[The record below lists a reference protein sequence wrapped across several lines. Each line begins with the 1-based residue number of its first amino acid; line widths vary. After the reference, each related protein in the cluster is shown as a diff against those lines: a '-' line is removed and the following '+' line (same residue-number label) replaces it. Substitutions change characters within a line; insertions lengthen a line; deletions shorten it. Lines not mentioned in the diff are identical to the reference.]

1 MLNIF
6 KCVSQSFE
14 FPPLEI
20 LFRSVS
26 HFWFD
31 YLFSLFLV
39 SWLLCIFLILALNK
53 RWNWWK
59 TFLILK
65 TDVGTNNGE
74 FWPVQKLF
82 CFMKSHLVII
92 VLSLCTNVFCSESLV
107 LCQWVQGN
115 FHTFSSLR
123 FIISDLTLTP
133 LFNLELS
140 IMQAHI
146 FELFY
151 SSTCRHPVWP
161 APFVENTVFLLCV
174 YFFML

>member
-1 MLNIF
+1 MDYWCLSSLYVLDISSRSDIALVKNF
-6 KCVSQSFE
+6 SQSVGCSFV
-14 FPPLEI
+14 L
-20 LFRSVS
+20 LTMS
-26 HFWFD
+26 FD
-31 YLFSLFLV
+31 
-39 SWLLCIFLILALNK
+39 
-53 RWNWWK
+53 
-59 TFLILK
+59 T
-65 TDVGTNNGE
+65 
-74 FWPVQKLF
+74 QKLF

-151 SSTCRHPVWP
+151 SSTCKHPVWP